1 MQAESGETTNRECS
15 VTRALGTREGDVRR
29 RRGSGDDATY
39 DARDLRRTR
48 DALGGVRAVS
58 GEPPKR
64 KMGGR
69 PKYTMEQRSPGVA
82 VAFTASVR
90 ETFRFHVRFT
100 YAPQRIPDD

>member
-1 MQAESGETTNRECS
+1 M
-15 VTRALGTREGDVRR
+15 TRALGTREGDRR
-29 RRGSGDDATY
+29 RRGAGDDATY

-58 GEPPKR
+58 GDPPKR

-69 PKYTMEQRSPGVA
+69 PKYTMEQRAPGVA

-90 ETFRFHVRFT
+90 ETFT
-100 YAPQRIPDD
+100 CAPQRIPDD